1 MTGLRNCF
9 LRVCWQAEIDYTEKL
24 ETKIEEV
31 LKFMEEQQ
39 RDISRALNP
48 EVRQARTEYQAA

>member
-1 MTGLRNCF
+1 MDCTK
-9 LRVCWQAEIDYTEKL
+9 KL

-48 EVRQARTEYQAA
+48 EVRHARLRHQAAGLLQLV

>member
-1 MTGLRNCF
+1 MDC
-9 LRVCWQAEIDYTEKL
+9 TEKL

-39 RDISRALNP
+39 RNISRTLNP
-48 EVRQARTEYQAA
+48 EVRHARLHHQAAGLLQSV